1 MYKSNNL
8 GRGDLDPRDKSRF
21 ALGPPISEGFC
32 SVISYH
38 DAKDWEHSWGGGGG
52 VGGTIMY
59 LRLQKNV
66 MQFNNIRYRI
76 TVNF

>member
-8 GRGDLDPRDKSRF
+8 RRGDLDPRDKSRF

-38 DAKDWEHSWGGGGG
+38 DAKDWEHSWGWRWGCGWDHY
-52 VGGTIMY
+52 VPP
-59 LRLQKNV
+59 
-66 MQFNNIRYRI
+66 I
-76 TVNF
+76 TEKCDAI